1 MAGISSLFVL
11 KPYSLTLLGIRKRFE
26 TVFGIENFT
35 QSFHNNWKQ
44 ALRAADKKGTASYPY
59 GFFKVTNIQ
68 PEGEKNIV
76 NMARVGTGRVISPD
90 GNNATVTKLFLFPVK
105 LSLDCEVKFSDA
117 MEAQQFALSLAVLL
131 NTRTL
136 SFSQMYLGDTWTCL
150 VTGSGGGNS
159 AAVTPPVIE
168 DLNDGSTPGTTSV
181 PFQLEIS
188 TKIGFK
194 RDVAKLNNYGIV
206 NMRVRPSSDEE
217 AGSAVGPDDVI
228 FTEAEITSYG
238 SVAAAWNNLQGKQ
251 DG

>member
-1 MAGISSLFVL
+1 MASLSSLFVL
-11 KPYSLTLLGIRKRFE
+11 KPYSLTLLGLRKRFE

-44 ALRAADKKGTASYPY
+44 ALRASDPKAVATYPY

-76 NMARVGTGRVISPD
+76 NMARVGTGKVISPD

-105 LSLDCEVKFSDA
+105 LSIECEVKFSDA
-117 MEAQQFALSLAVLL
+117 VSAQQFALALSILL

-136 SFSQMYLGDTWTCL
+136 SFSQMYLGDTWTCM

-159 AAVTPPVIE
+159 AAITPPVIE
-168 DLNDGSTPGTTSV
+168 DLNDGSTPGTCSV

-194 RDVAKLNNYGIV
+194 RDVAKLNNHGIV

-217 AGSAVGPDDVI
+217 AGAAIGPDDVV
-228 FTEAEITSYG
+228 FTEAEVSAYG
-238 SVAAAWNNLQGKQ
+238 SIGAEWDNLQGKQ
-251 DG
+251 NG

>member
-1 MAGISSLFVL
+1 MAGISDLFEL

-26 TVFGIENFT
+26 KVFGVDNFT

-44 ALRAADKKGTASYPY
+44 ALRAADAKATASYPY

-76 NMARVGTGRVISPD
+76 NMARVGTGKAISSD
-90 GNNATVTKLFLFPVK
+90 GNNATVTKLFMFPVK
-105 LSLDCEVKFSDA
+105 LSLECEVKFSDA
-117 MEAQQFALSLAVLL
+117 IDAQQFAVALSILL

-136 SFSQMYLGDTWTCL
+136 SFSVMYLGDTWTCT

-168 DLNDGSTPGTTSV
+168 DLNDGTTPGTSSV

-206 NMRVRPSSDEE
+206 NMRVRPSNE
-217 AGSAVGPDDVI
+217 ADSGSATIEEGDVL
-228 FTEAEITSYG
+228 FTEAEVSAQSRET
-238 SVAAAWNNLQGKQ
+238 
-251 DG
+251 